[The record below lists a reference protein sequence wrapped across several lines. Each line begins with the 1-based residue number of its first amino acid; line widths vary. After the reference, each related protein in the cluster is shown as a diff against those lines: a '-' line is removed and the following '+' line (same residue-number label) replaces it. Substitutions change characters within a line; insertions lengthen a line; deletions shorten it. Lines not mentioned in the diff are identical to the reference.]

1 MNLSD
6 FIAGCERI
14 SNFTNEVDIHNLI
27 SDFKKINESQ
37 MFEVEEV
44 EG

>member
-14 SNFTNEVDIHNLI
+14 SSFTNEVDIHNLI
-27 SDFKKINESQ
+27 SDLKKNKRITKSKSS
-37 MFEVEEV
+37 
-44 EG
+44 